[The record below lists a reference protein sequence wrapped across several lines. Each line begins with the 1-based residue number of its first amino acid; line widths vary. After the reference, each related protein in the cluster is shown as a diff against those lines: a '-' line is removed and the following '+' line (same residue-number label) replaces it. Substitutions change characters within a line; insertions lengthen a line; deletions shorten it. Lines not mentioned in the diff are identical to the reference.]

1 MKNLLL
7 LSILSLAGFFVGACE
22 NVQLSFLF
30 NPSIAPT
37 VVNYTLE
44 NANGGVETFSVEI
57 NPNGYGT
64 TTHCLPLS
72 CFELNFIFSNIQPA
86 DVYSIAYTAGNVTEN
101 WIPNFSNNGAIEN
114 PFTFCVDTSNCFLA
128 ADIIT
133 AVCGQVTLIATSNA
147 ANALYSFYVDNE
159 IYTSQE
165 SVLVLDNLSI
175 GEHTYCVT
183 STADICDNEE
193 VCGSFIVDACDCPNE
208 LVVDMV
214 SDCLAIFHPEMFTPD
229 AFVLYYVDGVQVSLG
244 EPVFTYLFSSS
255 GEFEVCME
263 SCGEFYCQTFIV
275 EGCGNSGDCPT
286 TTFYQGDGCS
296 WQFEIGSFSPGENV
310 TWNFGDGTEIDGGH
324 FIEYVY
330 DAPGE
335 YQVTAF
341 YTSNGCPNGTAF
353 SFDINVEGCGN
364 ECDPYLEVTN
374 DGCNYTVTLFP
385 ELGWIDQV
393 YWTVN
398 NLTMVGSTTM
408 TFELPEQGLNVICAE
423 SVNTICNQGYSIC
436 TTVESIGCA
445 ADCTP
450 YLFHLI
456 APVEPGAVQIINWQ
470 IAGENG
476 IVESGVQTF
485 VNDNP
490 TFVQDFC
497 LPDGCY
503 SILIQSTTPVQNTQV
518 WMSNANGET
527 PWSADPIWDSLS
539 AYFQFGVNADCND
552 TEDCT
557 LEVAYSQTE
566 NGNNLFT
573 AFPSFD
579 GAVVDWFLDGEFYET
594 GNIVD
599 GVFDAGVHEMCASYE
614 TPNCPE
620 GATQCITF
628 VILADI
634 PACTEVLISIDPQGL
649 PTNDLNFDFQ
659 LETVFENLPLEI
671 SGAFTIY
678 EECNGTFI
686 GVCLPN
692 GCYTLSMSMEEFL
705 QFGILINV
713 LVEGG
718 LDVNYIIDPL
728 TQTVGLEF
736 GINNNCDNSVNEF
749 SFEKVSVYP
758 IPSQGVLVLSQSQS
772 ATSWQIFDLSGR
784 MVLSGANL
792 QGIATIDAS
801 VLSNGNYLLQLHQQ
815 DAVTFQKIQ
824 ILK

>member
-30 NPSIAPT
+30 NHSIAPT

-44 NANGGVETFSVEI
+44 NANGGVETFSIEI

-64 TTHCLPLS
+64 TTLCLPVS

-86 DVYSIAYTAGNVTEN
+86 DVYSITYIAGNVTET
-101 WIPNFSNNGAIEN
+101 WTPNFSNNGAIEN
-114 PFTFCVDTSNCFLA
+114 PFTFCVETFGCFLA
-128 ADIIT
+128 ADVIT

-255 GEFEVCME
+255 GEFDVCME
-263 SCGEFYCQTFIV
+263 SCGEFYCQTFTV
-275 EGCGNSGDCPT
+275 EGCGNTGDCPT
-286 TTFYQGDGCS
+286 TSFSQGDGCS
-296 WQFEIGSFSPGENV
+296 WQFEIGSFSPGESV
-310 TWNFGDGTEIDGGH
+310 IWTFGDGTQIEGGH
-324 FIEYVY
+324 FIEHVFN
-330 DAPGE
+330 APGE

-341 YTSNGCPNGTAF
+341 YTSNGCPNGTTFTFTIIA
-353 SFDINVEGCGN
+353 DGCGN
-364 ECDPYLEVTN
+364 ECDPYIEVEN
-374 DGCNYTVTLFP
+374 DGCNYTLTLFP
-385 ELGWIDQV
+385 EIGWIDQV

-398 NLTMVGSTTM
+398 NTTMVGSTTM

-552 TEDCT
+552 TEYCT

-649 PTNDLNFDFQ
+649 PTNDLTFDFQ